1 MANENLESKR
11 WFLAI
16 AGVVIMLILGTVY
29 AWSVFVKP
37 IVAAQGWEQ
46 PIVSRVFMLI
56 IGCIGVS
63 AAFGGMLVDKKGPK
77 FVAVLGAILYGI
89 GVLLGGIAL
98 HIGSFWLLL
107 FGCFSRWEYPGNWS
121 I

>member
-1 MANENLESKR
+1 MSDQNLESRR

-37 IVAAQGWEQ
+37 IVVAQGWETKVVQ
-46 PIVSRVFMLI
+46 RVFMLI
-56 IGCIGVS
+56 IGVIGVS

-77 FVAVLGAILYGI
+77 FVAIMGATSLRV

-98 HIGSFWLLL
+98 HVGNFWFLLL
-107 FGCFSRWEYPGNWS
+107 DMA
-121 I
+121 